1 LAWGSLALLNISKN
15 ETEAIMKVLLAIVAL
30 SLLPKIVNAAEP
42 YREEVLTLEQ
52 AQDLIAG
59 CESYSVKH
67 ELASL
72 SMAVYDAS
80 GNLKLFARQD
90 GAVFVTVEFAHIKG
104 RTAAVSALATSE
116 LAKIEF
122 ADQSQPLGI
131 RYLDHL
137 TVVQGGVAVSS
148 VSGQHL
154 GGFGVS
160 GAPAEHDEACG
171 LAGVKNMLASNK

>member
-1 LAWGSLALLNISKN
+1 MSK
-15 ETEAIMKVLLAIVAL
+15 TEPGAMMKVLLAIVAL
-30 SLLPKIVNAAEP
+30 SLLPELAGAAKP
-42 YREEVLTLEQ
+42 YMEEVLTLEQ
-52 AQDLIAG
+52 AQDLVAG
-59 CESYSVKH
+59 CESYSAKH
-67 ELASL
+67 ELAAL

-80 GNLKLFARQD
+80 GNLKFFARQD

>member
-1 LAWGSLALLNISKN
+1 MATTSKIMQRARDYR
-15 ETEAIMKVLLAIVAL
+15 EAGLLAEA
-30 SLLPKIVNAAEP
+30 KIA
-42 YREEVLTLEQ
+42 YGQ
-52 AQDLIAG
+52 I
-59 CESYSVKH
+59 
-67 ELASL
+67 
-72 SMAVYDAS
+72 
-80 GNLKLFARQD
+80 
-90 GAVFVTVEFAHIKG
+90 
-104 RTAAVSALATSE
+104 LATEPKQHQALHE